1 MLSRANPSRGGDAKP
16 GVSRADETAQPPASP
31 CRPAHERGMGK
42 TTEVR
47 FNMPYVISGSRRTRR
62 LLGAAALGLSLVCA
76 APAAAATTA
85 SNPLSCVPSGTFTQV
100 FSAFSD
106 TALYTPAPGGN
117 IESPLTGWTLTGG
130 AARVSGNEPFYVG
143 RSSDR
148 TSLSIPAGGSA
159 VTAPMCIDQTY
170 PFFRLFARNA
180 GQLKSGLKVD

>member
-1 MLSRANPSRGGDAKP
+1 MLSRANPPRGGDAKP

-31 CRPAHERGMGK
+31 CRPVREYGMGK

-47 FNMPYVISGSRRTRR
+47 FKMPYVVGGPRPPRR
-62 LLGAAALGLSLVCA
+62 LWSPPALGLSLVCP

-100 FSAFSD
+100 FGAFSD
-106 TALYTPAPGGN
+106 SALYTSAPGGN

-143 RSSDR
+143 HPSDR

-170 PFFRLFARNA
+170 PFFRL
-180 GQLKSGLKVD
+180 